1 MLQFIKKIIIYII
14 HFFKYILKLIF
25 NLFKKD
31 PKNKSNEKIKT
42 IKTKE
47 NKIVYNSN
55 SSNIDTNNNKEN
67 AFQEITT
74 IPDTY
79 FKIEIEPNIK
89 IITISDKLID
99 LYITKEIKKELES
112 QKTEKIQSIDK
123 FKKEIKPI
131 IKKKITKIK
140 KENKSFNEE
149 TIKKEIKKI
158 IKEKINELPQS
169 EKNNTKNIKDKDN
182 SNKTYVIATKL
193 TPKLMTNKLKK
204 NKVSIKQK
212 IITPASSKNEIRK
225 KIQVPAITM
234 VPLVSKDKLKIK
246 TKDKI
251 ANAINVSIVF
261 GTKTATE
268 LLKKDDKKMVK
279 SPKQTT
285 QIKNIKNEEHVDEN
299 NNKENINKSLKNNF
313 QANNIP
319 DYSEASVNIKDVT
332 IKETVTKNIPQ
343 IENNEPKV
351 PQSPRTLENLALKNS
366 FIDKQRETSPK
377 TIKNEEQTSKKDNI
391 SQETIDKIKSGKEEI
406 KKETTKEKKAI
417 IITSTL
423 FLEKATNNTIENSI
437 SEMKSPKEIEDKK
450 YDLYKNEINKLL
462 NEIENYEIKYSSTL
476 TEEQKKVLNKQKEKL
491 RNTKEKIYLQQEI
504 DFEKEK
510 KEFNKTI
517 SEEEI
522 KSLQDYLY
530 SLHLEQELEFNNKLI
545 KQVESLEKVSEEQIA
560 NIDKKILMK
569 NLEKASLLTEM
580 TSILAFPFIRSRYFF
595 YFTIGLIIDNHF
607 NFINAFFKRKINK
620 FKPADLSALK
630 QGKDALDKAIDQT
643 YNNIEKLQYIT
654 YNALNKYPELAYDK
668 KFIKYTTKLNNNLQK
683 NYLKLTKK
691 RNIINK
697 YYSKTNKQIKKLIK
711 KGEKIA

>member
-67 AFQEITT
+67 AFQEITS
-74 IPDTY
+74 IPNTY
-79 FKIEIEPNIK
+79 SKIEIEPNIK

-112 QKTEKIQSIDK
+112 QKAEKIQSIDK
-123 FKKEIKPI
+123 LKKEIKPI

-140 KENKSFNEE
+140 KEKKSLNEE

-182 SNKTYVIATKL
+182 KTYVIATKL

-204 NKVSIKQK
+204 NQISIKQK
-212 IITPASSKNEIRK
+212 IITPSSSKKEIRK
-225 KIQVPAITM
+225 KVQVPAITM
-234 VPLVSKDKLKIK
+234 VPLISKDELKIK

-251 ANAINVSIVF
+251 TNAINVSIVF
-261 GTKTATE
+261 GTKAATE
-268 LLKKDDKKMVK
+268 LLKKDDKKVVK

-285 QIKNIKNEEHVDEN
+285 QTKNIKNEKYVDEK
-299 NNKENINKSLKNNF
+299 NNKENSNKSLKNNS
-313 QANNIP
+313 QTNNIP
-319 DYSEASVNIKDVT
+319 DYSQAKVNIKNVT
-332 IKETVTKNIPQ
+332 IKETVTETIPQ
-343 IENNEPKV
+343 IENNETKV
-351 PQSPRTLENLALKNS
+351 SQSPRTLENIVLKNS
-366 FIDKQRETSPK
+366 FTDSQTETSPK
-377 TIKNEEQTSKKDNI
+377 TIKNKEQTSKKDNL
-391 SQETIDKIKSGKEEI
+391 SQETIDKIRNGKEEI
-406 KKETTKEKKAI
+406 KKETTKEKNTI

-423 FLEKATNNTIENSI
+423 LLEKATNNTIENSI
-437 SEMKSPKEIEDKK
+437 SEMKSPKEIEDKE

-462 NEIENYEIKYSSTL
+462 TEIENYEIKYSTTL

-491 RNTKEKIYLQQEI
+491 RHAKEKIYLQQEI

-510 KEFNKTI
+510 KEFNKAI

-620 FKPADLSALK
+620 FKPADLNALK

>member
-67 AFQEITT
+67 AFQEITS
-74 IPDTY
+74 IPNTY
-79 FKIEIEPNIK
+79 SKIEIEPNIK

-112 QKTEKIQSIDK
+112 QKAEKIQSIDK
-123 FKKEIKPI
+123 LKKEIKPI

-140 KENKSFNEE
+140 KEKKSLNEE

-169 EKNNTKNIKDKDN
+169 EKNKNKNIKDKDN
-182 SNKTYVIATKL
+182 KTYVIATRL

-204 NKVSIKQK
+204 NQISIKQK
-212 IITPASSKNEIRK
+212 IITPASSKKEIRK

-234 VPLVSKDKLKIK
+234 VPLISKDELKIK

-251 ANAINVSIVF
+251 TNAINVSIAF
-261 GTKTATE
+261 GTKAATE
-268 LLKKDDKKMVK
+268 LLKKDDKKVVK

-285 QIKNIKNEEHVDEN
+285 QTKNIKNEKYVDEK
-299 NNKENINKSLKNNF
+299 NNKENSNKSLKNNS
-313 QANNIP
+313 QTNNIP
-319 DYSEASVNIKDVT
+319 DYSQAKVNIKNVT
-332 IKETVTKNIPQ
+332 IKETVTETIPQ
-343 IENNEPKV
+343 IENNETKV
-351 PQSPRTLENLALKNS
+351 SQSPKTLENIVLKNS
-366 FIDKQRETSPK
+366 FTDSQTETSPK
-377 TIKNEEQTSKKDNI
+377 TIKNKEQTSKKDNL
-391 SQETIDKIKSGKEEI
+391 SQETIDKIKNGKEEI
-406 KKETTKEKKAI
+406 KKETTKEKNTI

-437 SEMKSPKEIEDKK
+437 SEMKSPKEIEDKE

-462 NEIENYEIKYSSTL
+462 NEIENYEIKYSTTL

-491 RNTKEKIYLQQEI
+491 RHAKEKIYLQQEI

-517 SEEEI
+517 TEEEI

>member
-112 QKTEKIQSIDK
+112 QKTEKIQSTDK
-123 FKKEIKPI
+123 LKKEIKPI

-140 KENKSFNEE
+140 KENKSFNEK

-234 VPLVSKDKLKIK
+234 VPLVSKDELKIK

-268 LLKKDDKKMVK
+268 LLKKNDKKVVK
-279 SPKQTT
+279 SQKQTI
-285 QIKNIKNEEHVDEN
+285 QIKN
-299 NNKENINKSLKNNF
+299 
-313 QANNIP
+313 
-319 DYSEASVNIKDVT
+319 
-332 IKETVTKNIPQ
+332 
-343 IENNEPKV
+343 
-351 PQSPRTLENLALKNS
+351 
-366 FIDKQRETSPK
+366 
-377 TIKNEEQTSKKDNI
+377 IKNEEQTSKKDNI

-406 KKETTKEKKAI
+406 KKETTKEKKTI

-437 SEMKSPKEIEDKK
+437 SEMKSPKEIEDKE

-462 NEIENYEIKYSSTL
+462 NEIENYEIKYSTTL
-476 TEEQKKVLNKQKEKL
+476 TEEQKKILNKQKEKL

-504 DFEKEK
+504 DLEKEK

-517 SEEEI
+517 NEEEI

-545 KQVESLEKVSEEQIA
+545 KQVENLEKVSEEQIA

>member
-31 PKNKSNEKIKT
+31 PKNKSIEKIKT

-67 AFQEITT
+67 AFQEITS
-74 IPDTY
+74 IPNTY
-79 FKIEIEPNIK
+79 SKIEIEPNIK

-112 QKTEKIQSIDK
+112 QKAKKIQSIDK
-123 FKKEIKPI
+123 LKKEIKPI

-140 KENKSFNEE
+140 KEKKSLNEE

-182 SNKTYVIATKL
+182 KTYVIATKL

-204 NKVSIKQK
+204 NKISIKQK
-212 IITPASSKNEIRK
+212 IITPASSKKEIRK
-225 KIQVPAITM
+225 KVQVPAITM
-234 VPLVSKDKLKIK
+234 VPLISKDELKIK

-251 ANAINVSIVF
+251 TNAINVSIVF

-268 LLKKDDKKMVK
+268 LLKKDDKKVVK

-285 QIKNIKNEEHVDEN
+285 QTKNIKNEEYVDEK
-299 NNKENINKSLKNNF
+299 NNKENSNKSLKNNS
-313 QANNIP
+313 QTNNIS
-319 DYSEASVNIKDVT
+319 DYSQAKVNIKNVT
-332 IKETVTKNIPQ
+332 IKETVTETIPQ
-343 IENNEPKV
+343 IENNETKV
-351 PQSPRTLENLALKNS
+351 SRSPRTLENIVLKNS
-366 FIDKQRETSPK
+366 FTDSQTETSPK
-377 TIKNEEQTSKKDNI
+377 TIKNKEQTSKKDNL
-391 SQETIDKIKSGKEEI
+391 SQETIDKIKNGKEEI
-406 KKETTKEKKAI
+406 KKETTKEKNTI

-437 SEMKSPKEIEDKK
+437 SEMKSPKEIEDKE

-462 NEIENYEIKYSSTL
+462 TEIENYEIKYSTTL

-491 RNTKEKIYLQQEI
+491 RHAKEKIYLQQEI

-510 KEFNKTI
+510 KEFNKAI

-630 QGKDALDKAIDQT
+630 EGKDALDKAIDQT

-668 KFIKYTTKLNNNLQK
+668 KFIKYTTKLNNNLEK

>member
-1 MLQFIKKIIIYII
+1 
-14 HFFKYILKLIF
+14 
-25 NLFKKD
+25 
-31 PKNKSNEKIKT
+31 
-42 IKTKE
+42 
-47 NKIVYNSN
+47 
-55 SSNIDTNNNKEN
+55 
-67 AFQEITT
+67 
-74 IPDTY
+74 
-79 FKIEIEPNIK
+79 
-89 IITISDKLID
+89 
-99 LYITKEIKKELES
+99 
-112 QKTEKIQSIDK
+112 
-123 FKKEIKPI
+123 
-131 IKKKITKIK
+131 
-140 KENKSFNEE
+140 
-149 TIKKEIKKI
+149 
-158 IKEKINELPQS
+158 
-169 EKNNTKNIKDKDN
+169 
-182 SNKTYVIATKL
+182 
-193 TPKLMTNKLKK
+193 MTNKLKK
-204 NKVSIKQK
+204 NQISIKQK
-212 IITPASSKNEIRK
+212 IITPASSKKEIRK

-234 VPLVSKDKLKIK
+234 VPLISKDELKIK

-251 ANAINVSIVF
+251 TNAINVSIAF
-261 GTKTATE
+261 GTKAATE
-268 LLKKDDKKMVK
+268 LLKKDDKKVVK

-285 QIKNIKNEEHVDEN
+285 QTKNIKNEKYVDEK
-299 NNKENINKSLKNNF
+299 NNKENSNKSLKNNS
-313 QANNIP
+313 QTNNIP
-319 DYSEASVNIKDVT
+319 DYSQAKVNIKNVT
-332 IKETVTKNIPQ
+332 IKETVTETIPQ
-343 IENNEPKV
+343 IENNETKV
-351 PQSPRTLENLALKNS
+351 SQSPKTLENIVLKNS
-366 FIDKQRETSPK
+366 FTDSQTETSPK
-377 TIKNEEQTSKKDNI
+377 TIKNKEQTSKKDNL
-391 SQETIDKIKSGKEEI
+391 SQETIDKIKNGKEEI
-406 KKETTKEKKAI
+406 KKETTKEKNTI

-437 SEMKSPKEIEDKK
+437 SEMKSPKEIEDKE

-462 NEIENYEIKYSSTL
+462 NEIENYEIKYSTTL

-491 RNTKEKIYLQQEI
+491 RHAKEKIYLQQEI

-517 SEEEI
+517 TEEEI

>member
-67 AFQEITT
+67 AFQEITS
-74 IPDTY
+74 IPNTY
-79 FKIEIEPNIK
+79 SKIEIEPNIK
-89 IITISDKLID
+89 IITFSDKLIG

-112 QKTEKIQSIDK
+112 QKAEKIQSIDK
-123 FKKEIKPI
+123 LKKEIKPI

-140 KENKSFNEE
+140 KEKKSLNEE

-169 EKNNTKNIKDKDN
+169 EKNKNKNIKDKDN
-182 SNKTYVIATKL
+182 KTYVIATRL

-204 NKVSIKQK
+204 NQISIKQK
-212 IITPASSKNEIRK
+212 IITPASSKKEIRK

-234 VPLVSKDKLKIK
+234 VPLVSKDELKIK

-251 ANAINVSIVF
+251 TNAINVSIVF

-268 LLKKDDKKMVK
+268 LLKKDDKKVVK

-285 QIKNIKNEEHVDEN
+285 QTKNIKNEEYVDEK
-299 NNKENINKSLKNNF
+299 NNKENSNKSLKNNF
-313 QANNIP
+313 QSNNIS
-319 DYSEASVNIKDVT
+319 DYSQAKVNIKNVT
-332 IKETVTKNIPQ
+332 IKETVTETIPQ
-343 IENNEPKV
+343 IENNETKV
-351 PQSPRTLENLALKNS
+351 SQSPRTLENIVLKNS
-366 FIDKQRETSPK
+366 FTDSQTETSPK
-377 TIKNEEQTSKKDNI
+377 TIKNEEQTSKKDNL
-391 SQETIDKIKSGKEEI
+391 SQETIDKIKNGKEEI
-406 KKETTKEKKAI
+406 KKETTKEKNTI

-437 SEMKSPKEIEDKK
+437 SEMKSPKEIEDKE

-462 NEIENYEIKYSSTL
+462 TEIENYEIKYSTTL

-491 RNTKEKIYLQQEI
+491 RHAKEKIYLQQEI

-510 KEFNKTI
+510 KEFNKAI

-668 KFIKYTTKLNNNLQK
+668 KFIKYTTKLNNNLEK

>member
-112 QKTEKIQSIDK
+112 QKTEKIQSTDK
-123 FKKEIKPI
+123 LKKEIKPI

-140 KENKSFNEE
+140 KENKSFNEK

-234 VPLVSKDKLKIK
+234 VPLVSKDELKIK

-268 LLKKDDKKMVK
+268 LLKKDDKKVVK
-279 SPKQTT
+279 SQKQTI
-285 QIKNIKNEEHVDEN
+285 QIKN
-299 NNKENINKSLKNNF
+299 
-313 QANNIP
+313 
-319 DYSEASVNIKDVT
+319 
-332 IKETVTKNIPQ
+332 
-343 IENNEPKV
+343 
-351 PQSPRTLENLALKNS
+351 
-366 FIDKQRETSPK
+366 
-377 TIKNEEQTSKKDNI
+377 IKNEEQTSKKDNI

-406 KKETTKEKKAI
+406 KKETTKEKKTI

-437 SEMKSPKEIEDKK
+437 SEMKSPKEIEDKE

-462 NEIENYEIKYSSTL
+462 NEIENYEIKYSTTL
-476 TEEQKKVLNKQKEKL
+476 TEEQKKILNKQKEKL

-504 DFEKEK
+504 DLEKEK

-517 SEEEI
+517 NEEEI

-545 KQVESLEKVSEEQIA
+545 KQVENLEKVSEEQIA

>member
-1 MLQFIKKIIIYII
+1 MVKK
-14 HFFKYILKLIF
+14 
-25 NLFKKD
+25 
-31 PKNKSNEKIKT
+31 
-42 IKTKE
+42 
-47 NKIVYNSN
+47 
-55 SSNIDTNNNKEN
+55 
-67 AFQEITT
+67 
-74 IPDTY
+74 
-79 FKIEIEPNIK
+79 
-89 IITISDKLID
+89 
-99 LYITKEIKKELES
+99 
-112 QKTEKIQSIDK
+112 
-123 FKKEIKPI
+123 
-131 IKKKITKIK
+131 
-140 KENKSFNEE
+140 
-149 TIKKEIKKI
+149 
-158 IKEKINELPQS
+158 
-169 EKNNTKNIKDKDN
+169 
-182 SNKTYVIATKL
+182 
-193 TPKLMTNKLKK
+193 KLKK
-204 NKVSIKQK
+204 KQ
-212 IITPASSKNEIRK
+212 
-225 KIQVPAITM
+225 
-234 VPLVSKDKLKIK
+234 
-246 TKDKI
+246 
-251 ANAINVSIVF
+251 
-261 GTKTATE
+261 
-268 LLKKDDKKMVK
+268 LKK
-279 SPKQTT
+279 
-285 QIKNIKNEEHVDEN
+285 KN
-299 NNKENINKSLKNNF
+299 
-313 QANNIP
+313 
-319 DYSEASVNIKDVT
+319 T
-332 IKETVTKNIPQ
+332 
-343 IENNEPKV
+343 
-351 PQSPRTLENLALKNS
+351 
-366 FIDKQRETSPK
+366 
-377 TIKNEEQTSKKDNI
+377 
-391 SQETIDKIKSGKEEI
+391 
-406 KKETTKEKKAI
+406 I

-423 FLEKATNNTIENSI
+423 LLEKATNNTIENSI
-437 SEMKSPKEIEDKK
+437 SEMKSPKEIEDKE

-462 NEIENYEIKYSSTL
+462 NEIENYEIKYSTTL

-491 RNTKEKIYLQQEI
+491 RHAKEKIYLQQEI

-517 SEEEI
+517 TEEEI